1 MADPK
6 RRSRASA
13 PRRAASSGG
22 SGNRSTTARSGR
34 SGKPRSKAGTFFKR
48 VGFTLLILVLVL
60 ALAVGVAAIVFYN
73 RTNLPDANKDFQ
85 TNTSFVYFNDSKTK
99 LGSFSIQNR
108 ETIPY
113 AQMPDS
119 IKEAVVSAENRSF
132 WQDKGISFQ
141 GIVRSAYTIAR
152 GGELQGGSTIT
163 QQYIK
168 VLYLTQ
174 DRTMQRKFRELVLA
188 VKMGKQ
194 VPKQEILAGDLN
206 TIYFG
211 RGAYGIQAASKSY
224 FNTTADKLTIQQSAV
239 LASIINNPSLFDP
252 SNGTA
257 ARNRLLNRYRYVLD
271 GMLEAGNITQS
282 QHDSYYRELPTFP
295 EVPINNRWGGTN
307 GYLLKMVEQELL
319 DDGFTDSQINGG
331 GLKITTTFDPNAQ
344 RAAVAVGQQYQK
356 IAGANAGSAKA
367 KQLHAAIASVDATTG
382 GVIALYGGNDDYI
395 ENTRNWATTAR
406 PAASTFKTYAAIAGM
421 RNGFSLKSSLNGDTY
436 TPDGDSVPIRNEFN
450 EEYGTVT
457 LQKAVEDSINTA
469 FVDMVS
475 QIHDGPSQVV
485 KAANDAGV
493 PKGDGWDLNNRIP
506 LGVAEVSPLNQAAGY
521 ATLANDG
528 KQVTPHVVAQ
538 VTDRNGKTLY
548 TAKSPSKQ
556 TIEKDIS
563 HDVTYA
569 LENVVNEGT
578 GTVVSD
584 LGYPVAGKTGT
595 NGVGD
600 DITSAWFVAFTRQIS
615 TAVMFVAGDSG
626 NADLDPYSAPDDA
639 TFFGGTYPAE
649 TWAAYM
655 KVAMSGKTPEGFPD
669 PDWVNLSGK
678 HYGGSD
684 RETVSDPTTAS
695 TQESTTDSAP
705 TTSSTTTVTSAPTSA
720 TSSAP
725 TTSRSTTTA
734 TSAPTST
741 HEPPT
746 AAAPTTSRTT
756 SQTTETSEPTRTR
769 QTQTQETSTGRST
782 QGAEGGRGET
792 RPATGEA
799 GVSAGAQAGG

>member
-6 RRSRASA
+6 RRGRSGA
-13 PRRAASSGG
+13 PRRAASAGV
-22 SGNRSTTARSGR
+22 SGR
-34 SGKPRSKAGTFFKR
+34 SSRRRRSRVATFFR
-48 VGFTLLILVLVL
+48 RLGFTVLVL
-60 ALAVGVAAIVFYN
+60 FLAMAVTIGVAAIVFYN
-73 RTNLPDANKDFQ
+73 RTNLPDPNKDFQ
-85 TNTSFVYFNDSKTK
+85 TNTSFVYFHDGKSKM
-99 LGSFSIQNR
+99 GSFSIQNR
-108 ETIPY
+108 QTISY
-113 AQMPDS
+113 NEMPES
-119 IKEAVVSAENRSF
+119 IKDAVISAENRSF
-132 WQDKGISFQ
+132 WEDKGISFE
-141 GIVRSAYTIAR
+141 GIVRSAVAIAR
-152 GGELQGGSTIT
+152 GGDVQGGSTIT

-194 VPKQEILAGDLN
+194 VPKQEILAGYLN

-211 RGAYGIQAASKSY
+211 RGAYGIEAAAKAYFNVSASK
-224 FNTTADKLTIQQSAV
+224 LTVPQSAV
-239 LASIINNPSLFDP
+239 LASVLNNPSLFDP
-252 SNGTA
+252 SDGVA

-282 QHDSYYRELPTFP
+282 QHDEYYRALPKFP

-319 DDGFTDSQINGG
+319 NQGFTESQINGG
-331 GLKITTTFDPNAQ
+331 GLRITTTFDVNAQ
-344 RAAVAVGQQYQK
+344 KAAVAVGKQYQRT
-356 IAGANAGSAKA
+356 AGANAGAARA
-367 KQLHAAIASVDATTG
+367 KQLHAAIASVDASSG

-395 ENTRNWATTAR
+395 SNTRNWATTAR

-421 RNGFSLKSSLNGDTY
+421 RHGFSLRSSLNGDTF
-436 TPDGDSVPIRNEFN
+436 TPNGDSVPIRNEFN

-475 QIHDGPSQVV
+475 QIDNGPAQVV

-521 ATLANDG
+521 ATLANEG
-528 KQVTPHVVAQ
+528 KRVDPHVVAS
-538 VTDRNGKTLY
+538 VTDSSGRTLY
-548 TAKSPSKQ
+548 TAKAPSQQ
-556 TIEKDIS
+556 TVEKDIS

-578 GTVVSD
+578 GTAVSD

-626 NADLDPYSAPDDA
+626 NADLDPYAAPGDP
-639 TFFGGTYPAE
+639 TFFGGTYPAQ
-649 TWAAYM
+649 TWASYM
-655 KVAMSGKTPEGFPD
+655 RVAMSGKSPQGFPE
-669 PDWVNLSGK
+669 PDWVNLSGH
-678 HYGGSD
+678 HYGGTD
-684 RETVSDPTTAS
+684 RKEVATPTQTAAS
-695 TQESTTDSAP
+695 ATSAP
-705 TTSSTTTVTSAPTSA
+705 TTTPSSAPPSSATVTIPTTTTSTRTTSAPTSSAA
-720 TSSAP
+720 T
-725 TTSRSTTTA
+725 
-734 TSAPTST
+734 
-741 HEPPT
+741 H
-746 AAAPTTSRTT
+746 
-756 SQTTETSEPTRTR
+756 
-769 QTQTQETSTGRST
+769 ETSTRKPTGEQTATTTSKEPNHEQSEEGR
-782 QGAEGGRGET
+782 GAEAPGGRHSPRNSG
-792 RPATGEA
+792 
-799 GVSAGAQAGG
+799 